1 MIGTKKRTYG
11 SKKSESGPINH
22 KDILR
27 NAPDTSTLFEALS
40 ATNIKK
46 FRKNNSYLLPT
57 NGHSL
62 GFGRKRILVTKK
74 AALPP
79 KPKIKVPSTDTSS
92 DDSLHVKHHSNDLFD
107 QIRLSL

>member
-1 MIGTKKRTYG
+1 MLGTKKRTYG
-11 SKKSESGPINH
+11 SKKSECGPINH

-40 ATNIKK
+40 STNIKK
-46 FRKNNSYLLPT
+46 YRKDNSYLFPT

-62 GFGRKRILVTKK
+62 GFGRKRILITKK
-74 AALPP
+74 AAACP
-79 KPKIKVPSTDTSS
+79 KQKTKEFNTDTSS

-107 QIRLSL
+107 QLRLSL